1 VEIAHFKNYNSFNEH
16 SLRYAFVQVDTQAY
30 SWTIDFFP
38 CPESRKFEALGLPG
52 GGEFDP
58 VLG

>member
-1 VEIAHFKNYNSFNEH
+1 MISIQT
-16 SLRYAFVQVDTQAY
+16 STSPPPLPTQAY
-30 SWTIDFFP
+30 PWTIDFLP
-38 CPESRKFEALGLPG
+38 CSESRKFEALGLPG